1 MPPQAI
7 RRIRSAD
14 RLRAAPQGFTLVELL
29 VVIAIIAILMALLV
43 PAVQKVRQAAAR
55 TQCGNNLKQIAL
67 ALQAYNSERKAFPHG
82 AATGYTGAPTGPYV
96 HGWVVEILPYIEQ
109 GDAYRLLNLAGYDTG
124 WSEATFGA
132 TLGGTS
138 IGIFRCPLANVP
150 QTGVYG
156 SAGNPNLPRM
166 TYVGIS
172 GSVLHISARPWHTTY
187 LPPYPNQCTG
197 VTSSIVSSGGVLPY
211 DRQVR
216 FKQITDGSSN
226 TLMLGEQ
233 SDMCVDGNGAPIA
246 DCGSGP
252 MIAGGFY
259 NDGNP
264 RLYNMTTIR
273 GRLNDR
279 SINSAG
285 VCGYGAWQG
294 TNNPLLSPHTGI
306 VMGALCDG
314 SVRAL
319 DEALD
324 VTTLSHLA
332 DIDDGNFIVLD

>member
-1 MPPQAI
+1 MPQPPI
-7 RRIRSAD
+7 RRTPSA
-14 RLRAAPQGFTLVELL
+14 RGRPTPRHGFTLVELL

-67 ALQAYNSERKAFPHG
+67 ALHSYCGERKSFPHG
-82 AATGYTGAPTGPYV
+82 AAIGYAGAPTGPYV
-96 HGWVVEILPYIEQ
+96 HGWVIEILPYIEQ
-109 GDAYRLLNLAGYDTG
+109 GAAYRTLNLAGSNTG
-124 WSEATFGA
+124 WSEPSFGS
-132 TLGGTS
+132 TLGTTS
-138 IGIFRCPLANVP
+138 IGIFRCPAASVP
-150 QTGVYG
+150 ATGVYG
-156 SAGNPNLPRM
+156 SAGSPNLTRM

-172 GSVLHISARPWHTTY
+172 GSVMHSSARHWATSY

-197 VTSSIVSSGGVLPY
+197 VTSSTVSSGGVLPH
-211 DRQVR
+211 DRHVR
-216 FKQITDGSSN
+216 IRQITDGTSN

-233 SDMCVDGNGAPIA
+233 SDMCLTGGSPTA

-264 RLYNMTTIR
+264 RLYNMTTVR
-273 GRLNDR
+273 GQLNDR

-294 TNNPLLSPHTGI
+294 TNNPLLSTHSGI
-306 VMGALCDG
+306 VMVAFCDG
-314 SVRAL
+314 SVRTL
-319 DEALD
+319 DESLD
-324 VTTLSHLA
+324 VTTLCHLA
-332 DIDDGNFIVLD
+332 DIDDGNITVLD